1 MGKRDTVKY
10 ILDNGSLKIMIC
22 RRRGDIFLTLKKE
35 NSVAIIKSKNYMIM
49 EIDVPEL
56 SLWGKDSPI
65 MITG

>member
-49 EIDVPEL
+49 EIDVLEL